1 MKKLTAVLLVLVL
14 LLAGCGAPAQTTEG
28 TTAGTVPDLF
38 TQPATE
44 PPLTTAPKST
54 VPIKPNGNA
63 GNYFGIANDVQKD
76 ELGSYLVY
84 EGGEMHLLLRMRI
97 AELNDK
103 NIGIHLYV
111 DGQPQ
116 PYYTSENE
124 TAQYMHTFP
133 SMNGEEFTLDLVFTP
148 VTGQAGDILEIGF
161 AVVAY
166 PEYFIDDAWAGITM
180 ADWCA
185 MGLTV
190 RTKYLAD
197 PPVVELPE
205 VSDRVIQLSR
215 EYIDL
220 TAAEAEMFNSGE
232 YQKEVEYEIYVNNR
246 KSYGNLFSVTDD
258 DQLEMEFELK
268 GSTVADFGLVLYLD
282 NQPVSVSA
290 EDVIFV
296 RTRNGKKMTVKAQID
311 LSGFDGEGVFY
322 AVIVPRNYRSDQLG
336 GSCLLTI
343 LGPYYLS
350 GAESMEALQG
360 SD

>member
-1 MKKLTAVLLVLVL
+1 MRNGIDRPYKVSCGSPPASEIPALT
-14 LLAGCGAPAQTTEG
+14 
-28 TTAGTVPDLF
+28 
-38 TQPATE
+38 
-44 PPLTTAPKST
+44 
-54 VPIKPNGNA
+54 
-63 GNYFGIANDVQKD
+63 
-76 ELGSYLVY
+76 
-84 EGGEMHLLLRMRI
+84 
-97 AELNDK
+97 
-103 NIGIHLYV
+103 
-111 DGQPQ
+111 
-116 PYYTSENE
+116 
-124 TAQYMHTFP
+124 
-133 SMNGEEFTLDLVFTP
+133 
-148 VTGQAGDILEIGF
+148 
-161 AVVAY
+161 
-166 PEYFIDDAWAGITM
+166 
-180 ADWCA
+180 
-185 MGLTV
+185 
-190 RTKYLAD
+190 
-197 PPVVELPE
+197 
-205 VSDRVIQLSR
+205 DRVIRVSQ

-296 RTRNGKKMTVKAQID
+296 RTQNGKKMTVKAQID